1 MIKKEHSRKIVSYL
15 AGLSDETYDV
25 FMEFAIIKEYPKGKI
40 LIEHGKKNEFVF
52 FLISGSAKS
61 YNFKDSKQICLWF
74 AFESDCIATIRSLDD
89 LISQETVELLEDS
102 EFATK
107 MGKEGAK
114 FVKQEFNWEKVTK
127 NFPKPML
134 EIGDKPL
141 LQINVEILD
150 FLRIDRVYVNTYFKS
165 EIVELFIEGNSNLN
179 KKVTLINPNF
189 SKTFFFTN
197 LLSFFKCCQFIF

>member
-61 YNFKDSKQICLWF
+61 YNYKDSKQICLWF

-102 EFATK
+102 ELIQIKLGDLMTLSNQFTSISSL
-107 MGKEGAK
+107 MLQLLKEHILFLEYKLNGLQFMTSEERYDK
-114 FVKQEFNWEKVTK
+114 LIRD
-127 NFPKPML
+127 FP
-134 EIGDKPL
+134 EV
-141 LQINVEILD
+141 LQ
-150 FLRIDRVYVNTYFKS
+150 R
-165 EIVELFIEGNSNLN
+165 
-179 KKVTLINPNF
+179 VTLTDIA
-189 SKTFFFTN
+189 SYLGLSRETLSRIRRKTT
-197 LLSFFKCCQFIF
+197 K

>member
-61 YNFKDSKQICLWF
+61 YNYKDSKQICLWF
-74 AFESDCIATIRSLDD
+74 AFESDCIAMIRSLDD

-102 EFATK
+102 ELIQIKLGDLMTLSNQFTSISSLILQLLKEHILFLEYKLNGLQFMTSEERYDKLIRDYPEVLQRVSLTDIASYLGISRETLSRIRRKITK
-107 MGKEGAK
+107 
-114 FVKQEFNWEKVTK
+114 
-127 NFPKPML
+127 
-134 EIGDKPL
+134 
-141 LQINVEILD
+141 
-150 FLRIDRVYVNTYFKS
+150 
-165 EIVELFIEGNSNLN
+165 
-179 KKVTLINPNF
+179 
-189 SKTFFFTN
+189 
-197 LLSFFKCCQFIF
+197 

>member
-61 YNFKDSKQICLWF
+61 YNYKDSKQICLWF

-102 EFATK
+102 ELIQIKLGELMTLSNQFTSISSLILQLL
-107 MGKEGAK
+107 KEHILFLEYKLNGLQFMTSEERYDK
-114 FVKQEFNWEKVTK
+114 LIRD
-127 NFPKPML
+127 FP
-134 EIGDKPL
+134 EV
-141 LQINVEILD
+141 LQRVSLTDIASYLGLSRETLS
-150 FLRIDRVYVNTYFKS
+150 RIRR
-165 EIVELFIEGNSNLN
+165 
-179 KKVTLINPNF
+179 
-189 SKTFFFTN
+189 KTTN
-197 LLSFFKCCQFIF
+197 

>member
-1 MIKKEHSRKIVSYL
+1 MIKTELSRKIVSYL

-61 YNFKDSKQICLWF
+61 YNYKDSKQICLWF

-102 EFATK
+102 ELIQIKLGDLMTLSNQFTSISSLILQLLKEHILFLEYKLNGLQFMTSEERYDKLIRDFPEVLQRVSLTDIASYLGLSRETLSRIRRKTTK
-107 MGKEGAK
+107 
-114 FVKQEFNWEKVTK
+114 
-127 NFPKPML
+127 
-134 EIGDKPL
+134 
-141 LQINVEILD
+141 
-150 FLRIDRVYVNTYFKS
+150 
-165 EIVELFIEGNSNLN
+165 
-179 KKVTLINPNF
+179 
-189 SKTFFFTN
+189 
-197 LLSFFKCCQFIF
+197 

>member
-61 YNFKDSKQICLWF
+61 YNYKDSKQICLWF

-102 EFATK
+102 ELIQIKLGDLMTLSNQFTSISSLMVQLLKEHILFLEYKLNGLQFMTSEERYDKLIRDYPEVLQRVSLTDIASYLGISRETLSRIRRKITK
-107 MGKEGAK
+107 
-114 FVKQEFNWEKVTK
+114 
-127 NFPKPML
+127 
-134 EIGDKPL
+134 
-141 LQINVEILD
+141 
-150 FLRIDRVYVNTYFKS
+150 
-165 EIVELFIEGNSNLN
+165 
-179 KKVTLINPNF
+179 
-189 SKTFFFTN
+189 
-197 LLSFFKCCQFIF
+197 

>member
-61 YNFKDSKQICLWF
+61 YNYKDSKQICLWF

-102 EFATK
+102 ELIQIKLGDLMTLSNQFTSISSLILQLL
-107 MGKEGAK
+107 KEHILFLEYKLNGLQFMTSEERYDK
-114 FVKQEFNWEKVTK
+114 LIRD
-127 NFPKPML
+127 FP
-134 EIGDKPL
+134 EV
-141 LQINVEILD
+141 LQRVSLTDIASYLGLSRETLS
-150 FLRIDRVYVNTYFKS
+150 RIRR
-165 EIVELFIEGNSNLN
+165 
-179 KKVTLINPNF
+179 
-189 SKTFFFTN
+189 KTTN
-197 LLSFFKCCQFIF
+197 

>member
-1 MIKKEHSRKIVSYL
+1 MEDWTYDYIHCMIKTELSRKIVSYL

-61 YNFKDSKQICLWF
+61 YNYKDSKQICLWF

-102 EFATK
+102 ELIQIKLGDLMTLSNQFTSISSLMVQLLKEHILFLEYKLNGLQFMTSEERYAKLIRDYPEVLQRVSLTDIASYLGISRETLSRIRRKITK
-107 MGKEGAK
+107 
-114 FVKQEFNWEKVTK
+114 
-127 NFPKPML
+127 
-134 EIGDKPL
+134 
-141 LQINVEILD
+141 
-150 FLRIDRVYVNTYFKS
+150 
-165 EIVELFIEGNSNLN
+165 
-179 KKVTLINPNF
+179 
-189 SKTFFFTN
+189 
-197 LLSFFKCCQFIF
+197 